1 MRNEYQQT
9 FKEFFR
15 NEIIKN
21 AKEQNL
27 TDEKVAEILKISA
40 RSYYHIKSG
49 ENNCSSTTLILY
61 LANICPDTDDF
72 INRANELLND
82 KELICI

>member
-1 MRNEYQQT
+1 MRNEYQYL

-61 LANICPDTDDF
+61 LANICPDTDGF
-72 INRANELLND
+72 ISRANELLND
-82 KELICI
+82 K

>member
-1 MRNEYQQT
+1 MRNEYQYL

-27 TDEKVAEILKISA
+27 TDEKVAEMLKISA

-61 LANICPDTDDF
+61 LANICPDTEDF
-72 INRANELLND
+72 ISRANELLND
-82 KELICI
+82 KEFICI